1 MRVGKLIDVVEP
13 SPAMLIQK
21 QEHIQEQADCLAEFI
36 ADRIV
41 KVEIPIA
48 KADGTPITIK
58 DYSITNR
65 DFYNS
70 FVYWCQQN
78 HQKYPSIQVVSKNI
92 KQHNIQK
99 KESNSKTWYLNCK
112 IRDEPDEPETD
123 GI

>member
-1 MRVGKLIDVVEP
+1 MGKLIDVVVP
-13 SPAMLIQK
+13 SPAMVIQK
-21 QEHIQEQADCLAEFI
+21 QEHEAEQADCLAEFI

-41 KVEIPIA
+41 RVEIPTN

-65 DFYNS
+65 EFYNS

-99 KESNSKTWYLNCK
+99 KESNSKTWYLNIK
-112 IRDEPDEPETD
+112 ISDEQHEPD